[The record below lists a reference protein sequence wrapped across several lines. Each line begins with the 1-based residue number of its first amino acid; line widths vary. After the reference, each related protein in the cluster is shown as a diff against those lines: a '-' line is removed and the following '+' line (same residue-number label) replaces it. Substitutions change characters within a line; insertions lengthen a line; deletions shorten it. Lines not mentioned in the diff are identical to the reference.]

1 MQVRNNHELSP
12 VQLHAYV
19 NRGEVIKYPCPHTGK
34 ELQRAAKPVLKLIH
48 IPALAT
54 VEIEDELWLAATTGT
69 TTVKIFEEAIEQIK
83 GVDLGKDSNGNQ
95 MVATT
100 SVLNDTG
107 KRKKVNLVHQMVVD
121 GRITIVEPV
130 ANTMTIEEM
139 QVLLKEAKVPTS
151 KDATL
156 EEVTELY
163 NKVCL

>member
-1 MQVRNNHELSP
+1 MQVKNNHELSP

-34 ELQRAAKPVLKLIH
+34 QLERAAKPNLKLIH

-54 VEIEDELWLAATTGT
+54 VEIEDELWLAATMGS

-100 SVLNDTG
+100 SVLHDTG
-107 KRKKVNLVHQMVVD
+107 KRKKVNLVQQMIED
-121 GRITIVEPV
+121 GRITIIKPV
-130 ANTMTIEEM
+130 ANNLTKEEM
-139 QVLLKEAKVPTS
+139 QAKLKEHGVPTNV
-151 KDATL
+151 DAEL
-156 EEVTELY
+156 SEVEALY